1 VRTIAA
7 AIAVIVLAAA
17 FGLLYAERALLQQSN
32 IFEHLGRAHVTDE
45 WRGYVIVPHGDRY
58 RIVAPMDGHVWL
70 AVDGRPLIDPSM
82 GRPEAR
88 LDLLR
93 GLHPFHIRHVD
104 PVGEQGLDVRWSR
117 GYATPSGISAV
128 LFVPDVVPWQEVQ
141 RRILIARLAPFALPT
156 LSLLLFVAAAVTA
169 SAFARRLFAGQHR
182 RMTTASIILLA
193 FAFGVFA
200 TGMWWGLPDDGGW
213 AVDEI
218 TPGEIAAAVESRFS
232 GGWAT
237 IYPPF
242 HYAVLTALTAPFHI
256 AAAFGMADI
265 SDVRVA
271 TQMFLITRGLS
282 VLMGVGIVVLVF
294 CHAGEIGGRRAAFF
308 AAATVA
314 TALPLTYYAKT
325 ANVDVPTIFWLTLS
339 LLFYSRAF
347 AHGRP
352 SDFYLFTVAGVA
364 AICTKDQTYGYFVL
378 PAAYMTI
385 AAVMHHGR
393 SYPGVPPIRVLA
405 RMAAL
410 AAGGLV
416 LLYNIPF
423 NPSGFAEHVRII
435 TGPGSQ
441 NYRMYSGTP
450 SGQIR
455 LLGTTL
461 WELGQAMG
469 WPMFAASVC
478 GVVSAVRERNEPIR
492 WLILP
497 VVSYYVT
504 LIAVVG
510 YHYDRFFLGTI
521 VVFGIAAGWWIDRW
535 TRDDVPMRTL
545 RMAAVALAVVYGAG
559 RVLALDAM
567 MVRDSRYAVEN
578 WLVEHAAPQDRIAA
592 VGFSVYLPRASKV
605 FWNRLDETV
614 AALEAE
620 QPHFVVVNAA
630 YSQRGGSGSHAR
642 ALYDSLSSGS
652 AGYERVLRY
661 RTRLPWSP
669 LNWEP
674 RFSREWEDEFSNLT
688 KINPPIEVFRRIR

>member
-1 VRTIAA
+1 MRTVAA
-7 AIAVIVLAAA
+7 AIALVIVAAA
-17 FGLLYAERALLQQSN
+17 LSILYAERTLLQQSG
-32 IFEHLGRAHVTDE
+32 IFEHLSGARVTGE
-45 WRGYVIVPHGDRY
+45 WRGYVIVPREDRY
-58 RIVAPMDGHVWL
+58 RIVASMEGKVWL
-70 AVDGRPLIDPSM
+70 AVDGRPVIDPNM
-82 GRPEAR
+82 ARREAWIHLR
-88 LDLLR
+88 R
-93 GLHPFHIRHVD
+93 GLRPLHVRHAGSESGRAFV
-104 PVGEQGLDVRWSR
+104 VRWSR
-117 GYATPSGISAV
+117 GQATPLLIPPV
-128 LFVPDVVPWQEVQ
+128 LFVPNLVPQQELQ
-141 RRILIARLAPFALPT
+141 RRAFIARFAPFALPV
-156 LSLLLFVAAAVTA
+156 LSLLLLAAAAAAA
-169 SAFARRLFAGQHR
+169 SGFARRLFVDQTR
-182 RMTTASIILLA
+182 QTKTASFLLLTLVCC
-193 FAFGVFA
+193 VFA

-218 TPGEIAAAVESRFS
+218 TPGEVAAAVESRFS

-242 HYAVLTALTAPFHI
+242 HYAVLTVLTAPFHI

-282 VLMGVGIVVLVF
+282 VLMGAGIVVLVF
-294 CHAGEIGGRRAAFF
+294 GHAQEIAGRRAAFF
-308 AAATVA
+308 AATTVA

-325 ANVDVPTIFWLTLS
+325 VNVDVPTIFWLALS

-347 AHGRP
+347 ARGRP
-352 SDFYLFTVAGVA
+352 SDFYLFTVTGVA

-385 AAVMHHGR
+385 AAVMYRGTAR
-393 SYPGVPPIRVLA
+393 PGVPPIRVLA

-410 AAGGLV
+410 AVVGLV

-441 NYRMYSGTP
+441 NYRMYPGTP
-450 SGQIR
+450 SGQMR

-478 GVVSAVRERNEPIR
+478 GVVSALRVRNEPIR
-492 WLILP
+492 WLLLP

-521 VVFGIAAGWWIDRW
+521 VVFGIAAGWWLDRS
-535 TRDDVPMRTL
+535 TRDGVRWRAL
-545 RMAAVALAVVYGAG
+545 RMAAVGVVVVYGGG

-567 MVRDSRYAVEN
+567 MLRDSRYEVEN
-578 WLVEHAAPQDRIAA
+578 WLVEHAAPHERIAA

-605 FWNRLDETV
+605 FWTPLDQNLES
-614 AALEAE
+614 LEAAK
-620 QPHFVVVNAA
+620 PDLVVINAA
-630 YSQRGGSGSHAR
+630 FSEREGPDSDAYAFYHALRSGV
-642 ALYDSLSSGS
+642 
-652 AGYERVLRY
+652 AGYERVLRH

-669 LNWEP
+669 LTWEP
-674 RFSREWEDEFSNLT
+674 RFNREWEDEFSNLT
-688 KINPPIEVFRRIR
+688 KINPPIEVFRKIQ

>member
-1 VRTIAA
+1 MRTIAA
-7 AIAVIVLAAA
+7 AIGVTVLAAA

-32 IFEHLGRAHVTDE
+32 IFEHLGRARVADE
-45 WRGYVIVPHGDRY
+45 WRGYVIVAREDRY
-58 RIVAPMDGHVWL
+58 RIVASMEGKVWL
-70 AVDGRPLIDPSM
+70 AVDGRPVIDPNM
-82 GRPEAR
+82 ARREAWIHLR
-88 LDLLR
+88 R
-93 GLHPFHIRHVD
+93 GLRPLHIRHVESEGGTAFD
-104 PVGEQGLDVRWSR
+104 LRWSR
-117 GYATPSGISAV
+117 GHATPLLIPPV
-128 LFVPDVVPWQEVQ
+128 LFVPNLVPPQELQ
-141 RRILIARLAPFALPT
+141 RRTFVARFAPLALPA
-156 LSLLLFVAAAVTA
+156 LSLLLLVAAAA
-169 SAFARRLFAGQHR
+169 AFARRLFVDQTR
-182 RMTTASIILLA
+182 QMKTASFLLLTLV
-193 FAFGVFA
+193 GGIFA

-218 TPGEIAAAVESRFS
+218 TPGEVATAVESRFS

-242 HYAVLTALTAPFHI
+242 HYAVLTMVTAPFHI

-294 CHAGEIGGRRAAFF
+294 CHAREISGRRAAFF

-347 AHGRP
+347 ARGRP

-378 PAAYMTI
+378 PAAYMAI
-385 AAVMHHGR
+385 AAVMYR
-393 SYPGVPPIRVLA
+393 RTPRPGVPPIRVLVW
-405 RMAAL
+405 MAAL
-410 AAGGLV
+410 AASGLL

-441 NYRMYSGTP
+441 NYRMYPGTP
-450 SGQIR
+450 AGQMR

-478 GVVSAVRERNEPIR
+478 GVVSALRIRNGPIR

-535 TRDDVPMRTL
+535 TRDGVPWRSL
-545 RMAAVALAVVYGAG
+545 RMAALAVAVVYGAG

-567 MVRDSRYAVEN
+567 MVRDSRYEVEN
-578 WLVEHAAPQDRIAA
+578 WLVEHAAPNERIAA

-605 FWNRLDETV
+605 FWTPLDQNLES
-614 AALEAE
+614 LEADK
-620 QPHFVVVNAA
+620 PDLVVINAA
-630 YSQRGGSGSHAR
+630 FSEREGPGSDAHAFYD
-642 ALYDSLSSGS
+642 ALRSGV

-669 LNWEP
+669 LNWES

-688 KINPPIEVFRRIR
+688 KVNPPIEVFRKIQ